1 MNKNAV
7 QCAST
12 ILLIRPAKFGFNQE
26 TESSNSFQKN
36 NQNNYLIDAA
46 EIARTEFNH
55 FTDQLSQK
63 GIDVIIID
71 DTPLPVKPD
80 AVFPNNWISTHHDGS
95 LVLYPMCAPNRRCER
110 RSDIIEMLITQCDV
124 SRTIDL
130 TYREDNNIFLEGT
143 GSIVFDHMHKTAFA
157 CSSPRT
163 NKQLFLELCEYLSYT
178 PIFFN
183 AFDDQRKEIY
193 HCNVV
198 MNISAHFAILCLEC
212 IPSVEERNKV
222 VVTLQNND
230 LDIIEISI
238 EQMKSFAGNM
248 LSVRNR
254 NNELFLVM
262 SNTAFNSL
270 HTAQKEKIS
279 LYAQI
284 LTANI
289 PAIETLGGGSIRCM
303 MTEIFLKSK
312 G

>member
-7 QCAST
+7 QCASS

-46 EIARTEFNH
+46 ELARREFNH

-80 AVFPNNWISTHHDGS
+80 AIFPNNWISTHHDGT

-110 RSDIIEMLITQCDV
+110 RADIIEMLKTQFDV

-130 TYREDNNIFLEGT
+130 TYGEDNNIFLEGT

-163 NKQLFLELCEYLSYT
+163 NKQLFL
-178 PIFFN
+178 
-183 AFDDQRKEIY
+183 
-193 HCNVV
+193 
-198 MNISAHFAILCLEC
+198 
-212 IPSVEERNKV
+212 
-222 VVTLQNND
+222 
-230 LDIIEISI
+230 
-238 EQMKSFAGNM
+238 
-248 LSVRNR
+248 
-254 NNELFLVM
+254 
-262 SNTAFNSL
+262 
-270 HTAQKEKIS
+270 
-279 LYAQI
+279 
-284 LTANI
+284 
-289 PAIETLGGGSIRCM
+289 
-303 MTEIFLKSK
+303 
-312 G
+312 